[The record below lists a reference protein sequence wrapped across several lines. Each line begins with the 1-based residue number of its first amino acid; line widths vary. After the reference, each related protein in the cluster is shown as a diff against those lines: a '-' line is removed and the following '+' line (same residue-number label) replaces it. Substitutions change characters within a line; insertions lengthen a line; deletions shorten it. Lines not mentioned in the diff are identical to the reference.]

1 VLGAGRNEFTYGWVM
16 DQDASALVCCRR
28 TVTDPPWQL
37 PVAEIFAVQS
47 HGFGPVNQAKSPICG
62 MFVAPTQVC
71 GPSVMVYAT

>member
-1 VLGAGRNEFTYGWVM
+1 
-16 DQDASALVCCRR
+16 
-28 TVTDPPWQL
+28 
-37 PVAEIFAVQS
+37 VAEIFAVQS